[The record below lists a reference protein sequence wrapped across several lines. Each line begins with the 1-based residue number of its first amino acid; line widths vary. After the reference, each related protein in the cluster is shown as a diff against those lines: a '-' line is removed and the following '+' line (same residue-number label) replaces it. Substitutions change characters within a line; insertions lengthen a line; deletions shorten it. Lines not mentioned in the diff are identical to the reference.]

1 MLREKFPRN
10 LKFFILKAE
19 KKLFLRQ
26 KLMKHAASYNGAFS
40 VRDAKSV
47 LYEEDGRVGHRLDP
61 YKERVLVEE

>member
-26 KLMKHAASYNGAFS
+26 KLMKHAYNGASS
-40 VRDAKSV
+40 VRDAKACS
-47 LYEEDGRVGHRLDP
+47 LWRRKAMWGIGLDP
-61 YKERVLVEE
+61 YKERILVEV

>member
-47 LYEEDGRVGHRLDP
+47 LYEDSRVGCRLDP